1 MMTALDNENV
11 NASTTLAI
19 RSAKTAMRGL
29 LFSLIALASSTALGA
44 PREDAFYDCVGGVQA
59 QYQLD
64 LALCSARLAEQR
76 DICRAEAAQR
86 YASGMTACAVTASK
100 ASAIRVQVTPAPK
113 QSLDTAFIRRLR

>member
-1 MMTALDNENV
+1 MTALDHETIT
-11 NASTTLAI
+11 APATPTT
-19 RSAKTAMRGL
+19 RSAKTAIRGL
-29 LFSLIALASSTALGA
+29 VFSLLALASSAALGA